1 MLDVR
6 IEPGVSIVGVSL
18 AVVMHRSR
26 FIANNASSQIPR
38 RARAQGLRMN
48 EVMEI
53 VETSVQSELM
63 RHQVADDTKDNRFW
77 SC

>member
-1 MLDVR
+1 
-6 IEPGVSIVGVSL
+6 
-18 AVVMHRSR
+18 
-26 FIANNASSQIPR
+26 
-38 RARAQGLRMN
+38 MN